1 MINFAEIVYCFA
13 PKYNRKQLY
22 LFVFELWYRW
32 KSIIFKLYHM
42 DSKQLF
48 KVFCAQFPYNSSFE
62 VINELSEGIVIFT
75 PNQEAA
81 DAFIV
86 ARKMADKIRNWVLMV
101 LLLVLFSFL
110 FVVFALKLGKIFYT
124 LEDVMLFCSGLII
137 LPWWEVL
144 LLRLLNAAAENWKRF
159 IAIKSFCVGE
169 NRCLTA
175 LCTNLSSK
183 KAPF

>member
-1 MINFAEIVYCFA
+1 
-13 PKYNRKQLY
+13 
-22 LFVFELWYRW
+22 
-32 KSIIFKLYHM
+32 M

-144 LLRLLNAAAENWKRF
+144 LLRLLNAAAEN
-159 IAIKSFCVGE
+159 
-169 NRCLTA
+169 
-175 LCTNLSSK
+175 
-183 KAPF
+183 

>member
-1 MINFAEIVYCFA
+1 
-13 PKYNRKQLY
+13 
-22 LFVFELWYRW
+22 
-32 KSIIFKLYHM
+32 M

-48 KVFCAQFPYNSSFE
+48 KVFCAQFPHNSGFE

-137 LPWWEVL
+137 LPLAGGIAVTLIERRRRKLKKIYRHQVVL
-144 LLRLLNAAAENWKRF
+144 CRREPMFDRIVYEF
-159 IAIKSFCVGE
+159 I
-169 NRCLTA
+169 
-175 LCTNLSSK
+175 
-183 KAPF
+183 

>member
-1 MINFAEIVYCFA
+1 MFLSYGVGE
-13 PKYNRKQLY
+13 KT
-22 LFVFELWYRW
+22 
-32 KSIIFKLYHM
+32 IIFKLYHM

-48 KVFCAQFPYNSSFE
+48 KVFCAQFPHNSGFE

-137 LPWWEVL
+137 LPLAGGIAVTLIERRRRKLKKIYRHQVVL
-144 LLRLLNAAAENWKRF
+144 CRREPMFDRIVYEF
-159 IAIKSFCVGE
+159 I
-169 NRCLTA
+169 
-175 LCTNLSSK
+175 
-183 KAPF
+183 